1 MSSDT
6 RQLLEELREDHRN
19 MALVL
24 NILDN
29 IAELAKSGEDP
40 DFELV
45 DEIMRYM
52 TVYPDAVH
60 HPKED
65 LVYNELMK
73 SRPHLV
79 EGLDDVAADHQEI
92 AKLGSRLRDDAEA
105 IVAGAAVRRE
115 HFVKDASEYVYRL
128 RQHMQWEEED
138 LFPRVDEMLDE
149 ESLPIDVERFQ
160 HIKDPVFELEV
171 ESGFRRLMASLKS
184 E

>member
-1 MSSDT
+1 
-6 RQLLEELREDHRN
+6 

-24 NILDN
+24 DILDN
-29 IAELAKSGEDP
+29 IAGLAKSGEDP

-65 LVYNELMK
+65 VVYKELIK
-73 SRPHLV
+73 SRPNLAA
-79 EGLDDVAADHQEI
+79 GLDDVSADHQKI
-92 AKLGSRLRDDAEA
+92 AKLGTKLRYDVEA
-105 IVAGAAVRRE
+105 IIAGAAVRRE
-115 HFVKDASEYVYRL
+115 HFVEDASEYVSRL
-128 RQHMQWEEED
+128 RQHIQWEEDD
-138 LFPRVDEMLDE
+138 LFTRVDEMLDE
-149 ESLPIDVERFQ
+149 ESLPIDVEQFR

-184 E
+184 NSK